1 MLHLCSGTQAARVMA
16 SLPQLLILRLP
27 GEAPP
32 YDESVALR
40 RILANYYAGNE
51 HTLVDFLHLGAAV
64 ISVVPF
70 ERTAT

>member
-1 MLHLCSGTQAARVMA
+1 MNWYTRSPHDGVAAAGAAFPRLH
-16 SLPQLLILRLP
+16 

-40 RILANYYAGNE
+40 RILVNYYAGNE
-51 HTLVDFLHLGAAV
+51 HTLVDFLHLGATV